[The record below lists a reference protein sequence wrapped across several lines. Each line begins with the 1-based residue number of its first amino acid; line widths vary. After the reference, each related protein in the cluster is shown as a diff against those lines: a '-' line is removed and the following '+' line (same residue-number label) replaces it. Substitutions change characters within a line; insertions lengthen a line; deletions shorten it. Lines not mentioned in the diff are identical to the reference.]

1 VDTRDRRDINNE
13 AAFAAVTEWALNG
26 HVTPTTPLVAWL
38 DRLALA
44 LLTESFGGYVIA
56 NDGAAYAP
64 GKHPSTLDGLP
75 PAEAETVRARVYGVL
90 RMSLNMPHDVVIV
103 KGVERFSDGRST
115 GPLQQISYEASR
127 ALKPNLTGGWAPME
141 ATMRPADAALAF
153 IRRLTITNN
162 PVYTS
167 GADSVVLSS
176 PIAADVL
183 RTQSPS
189 IASARS
195 SNYSAENIALAQRMA
210 RGGNRFW
217 TDKGAS

>member
-1 VDTRDRRDINNE
+1 M
-13 AAFAAVTEWALNG
+13 
-26 HVTPTTPLVAWL
+26 

-64 GKHPSTLDGLP
+64 GKYPSTLDGLL

-90 RMSLNMPHDVVIV
+90 RASLSMPHDTVLIG
-103 KGVERFSDGRST
+103 GVEKFSDGRST
-115 GPLQQISYEASR
+115 GPLQQISFEASR

-153 IRRLTITNN
+153 VRRLTITSN
-162 PVYTS
+162 PVYVV
-167 GADSVVLSS
+167 GLDSVVLSS

-195 SNYSAENIALAQRMA
+195 SNYSADKVALAQRMA
-210 RGGNRFW
+210 RGGNTFW
-217 TDKGAS
+217 TDGGK